1 MKTST
6 QPTLPG
12 VRDWRE
18 PQTVEPHAL
27 AFLITEAAAA
37 GFEATRMEVLKP
49 IAYRVTFQRMP
60 AASDSRNARP
70 AQYDTLEDFAFYD
83 RH

>member
-1 MKTST
+1 MKTAT
-6 QPTLPG
+6 QPTLPS

-18 PQTVEPHAL
+18 PQTVAPYEL
-27 AFLITEAAAA
+27 AVLITEAAAA

-60 AASDSRNARP
+60 AASDSRNGRP
-70 AQYDTLEDFAFYD
+70 AQYDSPQDFAGN
-83 RH
+83 RV